1 MRGYDIYAAGAAL
14 MLFPTFAFLVFF
26 AVTVA
31 LLAPVEHA
39 HRARKAV
46 LLVASYYFYA
56 QWNWT
61 FCFLLAGSSAV
72 TYAAGLLIARW
83 PRRLARRG
91 AGGGDHGAPR
101 RAVRLQVRRLPDR
114 RGQRGAARGRRRME
128 LPFLG
133 LILPVGI
140 SFFTFHGISYVVD
153 VWRGDVA
160 VCRRLDDMLLYL
172 SFFPQLIAGP
182 IVRASFFLP
191 QLYAPQPARLPLAPP
206 LLLILGGLFKK
217 AIVANYLATELVDPV
232 FFDPASFSSLDLL
245 IAAYGYAVQIYC
257 DFSGYTDMAIGLAAL
272 LGYYFPPNFAQ
283 PYRSS
288 SFQEFWRRWHISL
301 SFWLRDYLYKPLGGS
316 RHGQARTVFALMTTM
331 LLGGLW
337 HGANWK
343 FLLWGG
349 IHGGALV
356 IERAVRPFVPRAL
369 TGRVGTVL
377 GTLLVFHVVC
387 VAWVLFR
394 ADTMQTAVIY
404 GQTFWQSGSL
414 TVQQARPATVA
425 LVALG
430 LLLQFLPAD
439 WTTRLARRAM
449 VAPDW
454 AQAAVAS
461 VLIVGLDA
469 MGPDGVAPFIYFQ
482 F

>member
-1 MRGYDIYAAGAAL
+1 

-31 LLAPVEHA
+31 LLAPVEHQ
-39 HRARKAV
+39 HRARKLI
-46 LLVASYYFYA
+46 LLAASYYFYA

-61 FCFLLAGSSAV
+61 FCFLLAGSSVV
-72 TYAAGLLIARW
+72 TYAAGLLISRW
-83 PRRLARRG
+83 PRPLARVVLVVAITAHLLVLCSFKYGDFLIGAANQGLHAAG
-91 AGGGDHGAPR
+91 AGA
-101 RAVRLQVRRLPDR
+101 
-114 RGQRGAARGRRRME
+114 E

-191 QLYAPQPARLPLAPP
+191 QLYAAQPARLPLAPP

-245 IAAYGYAVQIYC
+245 LAAYGYAVQIYC

-272 LGYYFPPNFAQ
+272 LGYFFPPNFNQ
-283 PYRSS
+283 PYRAS

-316 RHGQARTVFALMTTM
+316 WHGEARTVFALMTTM

-337 HGANWK
+337 HGADWK
-343 FLLWGG
+343 FVLWGAL
-349 IHGGALV
+349 HGAALV
-356 IERAVRPFVPRAL
+356 TERVARPFVPRAL
-369 TGRVGTVL
+369 QGRAGTVL

-387 VAWVLFR
+387 LAWILFR
-394 ADTMQTAVIY
+394 ADTMGTVVIY
-404 GQTFWQSGSL
+404 LQTFVQSGSL
-414 TVQQARPATVA
+414 TMEQARPATVA
-425 LVALG
+425 LVAFG
-430 LLLQFLPAD
+430 LLLQFAPPD
-439 WTTRLARRAM
+439 WQARLSRRLLR
-449 VAPDW
+449 APDW
-454 AQAAVAS
+454 ALAGAAS
-461 VLIVGLDA
+461 VLIVGINA

>member
-1 MRGYDIYAAGAAL
+1 

-31 LLAPVEHA
+31 LLAPVEHV

-61 FCFLLAGSSAV
+61 FCFLLAGSSVV
-72 TYAAGLLIARW
+72 TYIAGLLIARW
-83 PRRLARRG
+83 PRSLGRVVLVAAITTHLAVLCSYKYG
-91 AGGGDHGAPR
+91 DFLIHAANEGLHAAGSG
-101 RAVRLQVRRLPDR
+101 
-114 RGQRGAARGRRRME
+114 ME

-191 QLYAPQPARLPLAPP
+191 QLYADAPARLPLAPP

-245 IAAYGYAVQIYC
+245 LAAYGYAVQIYC

-272 LGYYFPPNFAQ
+272 LGYYFPPNFNQ
-283 PYRSS
+283 PYRST

-301 SFWLRDYLYKPLGGS
+301 SAWLRDYLYKPLGGS
-316 RHGQARTVFALMTTM
+316 RHGHARTIFALMTTM

-337 HGANWK
+337 HGAAWK
-343 FLLWGG
+343 FVLWGG
-349 IHGGALV
+349 LHGAALV
-356 IERAVRPFVPRAL
+356 VERALRPVTPRWL
-369 TGRVGTVL
+369 EGRFGAVVGGL
-377 GTLLVFHVVC
+377 IVFHVVC

-394 ADTMQTAVIY
+394 ADTMETAVIY
-404 GQTFWQSGSL
+404 LQTFAQSGSL
-414 TVQQARPATVA
+414 AIQQARPATVA

-430 LLLQFLPAD
+430 LLLQFLPPD
-439 WTTRLARRAM
+439 WTGRLARRVMA
-449 VAPDW
+449 VPDW
-454 AQAAVAS
+454 AQAAAAS
-461 VLIVGLDA
+461 VLIVGIDA

>member
-1 MRGYDIYAAGAAL
+1 

-26 AVTVA
+26 IVTVA
-31 LLAPVEHA
+31 VLAPVEHS
-39 HRARKAV
+39 HRARKLV

-56 QWNWT
+56 QWNWQ
-61 FCFLLAGSSAV
+61 FCFLLAGSSIV
-72 TYAAGLLIARW
+72 TYVAGMLIARW
-83 PRRLARRG
+83 PRPAARVVLVLAITAHLGVLCAFKYGDFLIHAANEGLHG
-91 AGGGDHGAPR
+91 AGAG
-101 RAVRLQVRRLPDR
+101 
-114 RGQRGAARGRRRME
+114 ME

-232 FFDPASFSSLDLL
+232 FFDPSSFSSLDLL
-245 IAAYGYAVQIYC
+245 LAAYGYAVQIYC
-257 DFSGYTDMAIGLAAL
+257 DFSGYTDIAIGLAAL
-272 LGYYFPPNFAQ
+272 LGYYFPPNFNQ

-288 SFQEFWRRWHISL
+288 SFQDFWRRWHISL

-316 RHGQARTVFALMTTM
+316 RHGQARTVFALMATM

-343 FLLWGG
+343 FVLWGG
-349 IHGGALV
+349 LHGAALV
-356 IERAVRPFVPRAL
+356 IERFLRPFVPLAL
-369 TGRVGTVL
+369 QGRVGMVL
-377 GTLLVFHVVC
+377 YTLVVFHVVC
-387 VAWVLFR
+387 VAWILFR

-404 GQTFWQSGSL
+404 LQTFVQSGSL
-414 TVQQARPATVA
+414 AIQQARPATVA

-430 LLLQFLPAD
+430 LLLQFLPPD
-439 WTTRLARRAM
+439 WTTRLSRRLLA
-449 VAPDW
+449 APDW
-454 AQAAVAS
+454 ALAAAAS
-461 VLIVGLDA
+461 VAIVGIDA

>member
-1 MRGYDIYAAGAAL
+1 

-31 LLAPVEHA
+31 LLAPAERL
-39 HRARKAV
+39 HRARKVV
-46 LLVASYYFYA
+46 LLVASYWFYA

-61 FCFLLAGSSAV
+61 FCFLLAGSSLV
-72 TYAAGLLIARW
+72 TYAAGLLIARS
-83 PRRLARRG
+83 PRPLGRVVLVAAITAHMLVLCSYKYGDFLIGAANEGLHAAG
-91 AGGGDHGAPR
+91 AGT
-101 RAVRLQVRRLPDR
+101 
-114 RGQRGAARGRRRME
+114 E

-182 IVRASFFLP
+182 IVRAAFFLP
-191 QLYAPQPARLPLAPP
+191 QLYAAQPARLPLAPP

-232 FFDPASFSSLDLL
+232 FFDPSRFSSLDLL
-245 IAAYGYAVQIYC
+245 LAAYGYAVQIYC

-272 LGYYFPPNFAQ
+272 LGYFFPPNFDQ
-283 PYRSS
+283 PYRAS

-316 RHGQARTVFALMTTM
+316 RHGPARTILALMATM

-337 HGANWK
+337 HGAAWK
-343 FLLWGG
+343 FVLWGG
-349 IHGGALV
+349 LHGTALV
-356 IERAVRPFVPRAL
+356 VERAIRPFTPRLLA
-369 TGRVGTVL
+369 GRVGTVL
-377 GTLLVFHVVC
+377 GTLVVFHVVC

-404 GQTFWQSGSL
+404 LQTLVQSGSL
-414 TVQQARPATVA
+414 AVEQARPATVC

-430 LLLQFLPAD
+430 LLLQFLPRG
-439 WTTRLARRAM
+439 WENRLARWLM
-449 VAPDW
+449 PAPDW
-454 AQAAVAS
+454 ALAATAS
-461 VLIVGLDA
+461 VLIVGIDA